1 MPAAA
6 LKQKIKKD
14 LSQEK
19 WKQDAKKNF
28 GRSQSVLEQNK
39 ETTGESV
46 QFPGLDG
53 EALSFVDTN
62 DFLLSSLFLL
72 NDYDKGKR
80 KEEKNGLFQFRKL
93 GQENQPGIFRRLL
106 SLTIS
111 KQLKGSSTHMSGA
124 EVRFHHSVIVTT
136 SFNNL
141 IVFSLLCIQ
150 SKNLVY
156 IIDRKVEKPNHA
168 IQGTKQR
175 A

>member
-6 LKQKIKKD
+6 WKQKIKKD

-28 GRSQSVLEQNK
+28 GRSQSVLEQKK

-72 NDYDKGKR
+72 TDYDKGKR

-93 GQENQPGIFRRLL
+93 GQENQPG
-106 SLTIS
+106 
-111 KQLKGSSTHMSGA
+111 
-124 EVRFHHSVIVTT
+124 
-136 SFNNL
+136 SF
-141 IVFSLLCIQ
+141 
-150 SKNLVY
+150 
-156 IIDRKVEKPNHA
+156 
-168 IQGTKQR
+168 
-175 A
+175 